1 MQAALKVLIFI
12 FGAVCIAIALVHVAI
27 GPSAIP
33 ESVPVNATMDS
44 EDRFYATLFG
54 GFGAALIWCSRDLAG
69 RAGVF
74 HALLLV
80 FFLGAVARGVSAYQV
95 GLPNS
100 FFQLMWALEALLPP
114 IFWWW
119 HKKAFV
125 RS

>member
-33 ESVPVNATMDS
+33 GSVPVNATMDS

-54 GFGAALIWCSRDLAG
+54 GFGAALIWCSRDLVG

-74 HALLLV
+74 YALLLV